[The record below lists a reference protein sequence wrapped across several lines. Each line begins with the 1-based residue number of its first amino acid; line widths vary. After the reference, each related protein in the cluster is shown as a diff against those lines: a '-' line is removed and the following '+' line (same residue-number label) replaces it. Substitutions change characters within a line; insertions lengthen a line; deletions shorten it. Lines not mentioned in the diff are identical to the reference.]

1 MSDTESEV
9 VQHLRRIE
17 QAVKQDGLHK
27 LVEDIMEEQGRLWR
41 DHAALRDELHSTVT
55 ALSNR
60 IESATRTPF
69 DTGGD
74 NADA

>member
-17 QAVKQDGLHK
+17 EALNNDNLLRLIDDISTEQA
-27 LVEDIMEEQGRLWR
+27 RLWR
-41 DHAALRDELHSTVT
+41 DQGALRDELHANVA

-69 DTGGD
+69 EGGQ
-74 NADA
+74 NADV